1 MNRNRYAK
9 LKGKM
14 VEKGF
19 TQAKLA
25 SDIGISVQS
34 LNSKINGKTEFSVTE
49 MGIIAR
55 TLELEDPI
63 EIFFT

>member
-1 MNRNRYAK
+1 
-9 LKGKM
+9 M